1 MPLPKSAPLP
11 EAPHIDAPRI
21 DGVVV
26 GHILS
31 LEEGVPLVSHPLC
44 PAPMLARSLAAPGTL
59 AAGDAVALMFE
70 AGDPA
75 RPILMG
81 RMAALPGLGDL
92 TITSDAEQTV
102 ISHPRKLVLRC
113 GKASVSL
120 DAEGRVQLRGDY
132 VLSLARAVNRI
143 AGGAVKV
150 N

>member
-1 MPLPKSAPLP
+1 MPLPKPVPKA
-11 EAPHIDAPRI
+11 EAPRI
-21 DGVVV
+21 EPPRIEGVVV

-31 LEEGVPLVSHPLC
+31 LEGETPLVSHPLS
-44 PAPMLARSLAAPGTL
+44 PAPVLARSLAASGTL

-92 TITSDAEQTV
+92 TISSDAEQTV

-120 DAEGRVQLRGDY
+120 DAEGRVQLRGEY
-132 VLSLARAVNRI
+132 LLSLARGVNRI

>member
-1 MPLPKSAPLP
+1 MPLPHPAPLP
-11 EAPHIDAPRI
+11 APLPDAPRI

-31 LEEGVPLVSHPLC
+31 LDGGQPLVSHPLG
-44 PAPMLARSLAAPGTL
+44 PAPVLARSLAAPGTL

-75 RPILMG
+75 RAIVMG

-132 VLSLARAVNRI
+132 VLSLARGVNRI

>member
-1 MPLPKSAPLP
+1 MPLPKPAPLP
-11 EAPHIDAPRI
+11 EAPRI

-31 LEEGVPLVSHPLC
+31 LEGEAPLVNHPLC
-44 PAPMLARSLAAPGTL
+44 AAPVLARSLAAAGTL

-75 RPILMG
+75 RPIVMG

-102 ISHPRKLVLRC
+102 ISHPRKLILRC

-120 DAEGRVQLRGDY
+120 DAEGRVQMRGDY
-132 VLSLARAVNRI
+132 VLSLARSVNRI

>member
-1 MPLPKSAPLP
+1 MPQPKPAPLS
-11 EAPHIDAPRI
+11 EAPRI
-21 DGVVV
+21 EGVVV

-31 LEEGVPLVSHPLC
+31 LQDDGPRVSHPLS
-44 PAPMLARSLAAPGTL
+44 PTPVLARCLSAPGTL

-75 RPILMG
+75 RPIVMG

-92 TITSDAEQTV
+92 TISSDAEQTV

-120 DAEGRVQLRGDY
+120 DAEGRVQLRGEY
-132 VLSLARAVNRI
+132 LLSLARGVNRI

>member
-1 MPLPKSAPLP
+1 MPQPKPAPLS
-11 EAPHIDAPRI
+11 EAPRI
-21 DGVVV
+21 EGVVV

-31 LEEGVPLVSHPLC
+31 LQDDGPLVSHPLS
-44 PAPMLARSLAAPGTL
+44 PTPVLARSLSAPDTL
-59 AAGDAVALMFE
+59 VAGDAVALMFE

-75 RPILMG
+75 RPIVMG

-92 TITSDAEQTV
+92 TISSDAEQTV

-120 DAEGRVQLRGDY
+120 DAEGRVQLRGEY
-132 VLSLARAVNRI
+132 LLSLARGVNRI